1 MEGVVVKIVM
11 IGRGIIG
18 SAVADLLSAEHDV
31 IRASRSGGDIQL
43 DALSVESIAAFYRKL
58 GTFDAMIMAIGGG
71 RIYVPFWELDPQD
84 YLDAYFGRVMSQINL
99 VRLGMPFIN
108 DGGTFILS
116 SGLMS
121 KAPLPG
127 FTAISSSNGAIEG
140 FVLGAAK
147 DMPRGVRINCVS
159 ATNVKETFETYFPEV
174 DLSNTRV
181 QPVATVA
188 QVYKIALISSESGK
202 DFDTRDY
209 SHVGA

>member
-1 MEGVVVKIVM
+1 MKIAM

-18 SAVADLLSAEHDV
+18 SAVADLLSAENDV
-31 IRASRSGGDIQL
+31 IRASRNGGDIQL

-58 GTFDAMIMAIGGG
+58 GKFDAMIIAIGGG

-84 YLDAYFGRVMSQINL
+84 YLDAYLGRVMSLINL
-99 VRLGMPFIN
+99 VRLGLPHIN
-108 DGGTFILS
+108 DGGAFILS

-127 FTAISSSNGAIEG
+127 FTAISSSNGAIEK
-140 FVLGAAK
+140 FVLGAAQ

-159 ATNVKETFETYFPEV
+159 ATNVKETFETHFPDV
-174 DLSNTRV
+174 DLSNTTV

-188 QVYKIALISSESGK
+188 KAYKIALFSPASGR

-209 SHVGA
+209 DHDGD

>member
-1 MEGVVVKIVM
+1 MKIAM

-18 SAVADLLSAEHDV
+18 SAVAELLSAEHDV

-43 DALSVESIAAFYRKL
+43 DALSVESISAFYQKL
-58 GTFDAMIMAIGGG
+58 GKFDAMIVAIGGG

-99 VRLGMPFIN
+99 VRLGMPYIN
-108 DGGTFILS
+108 DNGAFILS

-147 DMPRGVRINCVS
+147 DMLRGVRINCVS
-159 ATNVKETFETYFPEV
+159 ATNVKETFDKYFPDV
-174 DLSNTRV
+174 DLRNTTV

-188 QVYKIALISSESGK
+188 AVYKNALVSSSSGK

-209 SHVGA
+209 GHVGVE

>member
-1 MEGVVVKIVM
+1 MKIAM

-43 DALSVESIAAFYRKL
+43 DALSVESITAFYQKL
-58 GTFDAMIMAIGGG
+58 GKFDAMIMAIGGG

-84 YLDAYFGRVMSQINL
+84 YLGRVMSQINL
-99 VRLGMPFIN
+99 VRLGMPYIN
-108 DGGTFILS
+108 DGGAFILS

-127 FTAISSSNGAIEG
+127 FTAISSSNGAIEK
-140 FVLGAAK
+140 FVLGAAQ

-159 ATNVKETFETYFPEV
+159 ATNVKETFETYFPDV
-174 DLSNTRV
+174 DLSNTTV
-181 QPVATVA
+181 QPVAQVA
-188 QVYKIALISSESGK
+188 EAYRFALFSAESGN

-209 SHVGA
+209 DHDRA

>member
-1 MEGVVVKIVM
+1 MKIAM

-18 SAVADLLSAEHDV
+18 SAVADLLSAENDV
-31 IRASRSGGDIQL
+31 IRASRNGGDIQL

-58 GTFDAMIMAIGGG
+58 GKFDAMIIAIGGG

-84 YLDAYFGRVMSQINL
+84 YLDAYLGRVMSQINL
-99 VRLGMPFIN
+99 VRLGLPHIN
-108 DGGTFILS
+108 DGGAFILS

-127 FTAISSSNGAIEG
+127 FTAISSSNGAIEK
-140 FVLGAAK
+140 FVLGAAQ

-159 ATNVKETFETYFPEV
+159 ATNVKETFETHFPDV
-174 DLSNTRV
+174 DLSNTTV

-188 QVYKIALISSESGK
+188 KAYKIALFSPASGR

-209 SHVGA
+209 DHDGD